1 MTLGKKIRK
10 YRVLKGLTQRELGLA
25 VGFSEA
31 TADSRIRKYELDIIK
46 PKDSM
51 REKIAR
57 ALEVDLS
64 AISDIDIATYEDV
77 MRVLFLFEEAFGM
90 EVEIRGGKIM
100 LVFDNGNRRIQAL
113 LSSLKLWRMQK
124 TVLLLSLQ
132 KTVLLLSRGSPTADQ
147 KKKYE
152 IWKAGFT
159 PARKNIPIFRVTV
172 AHMSTYSLPS
182 VPFRM
187 IIIIIICDSLN
198 ELIYVI

>member
-57 ALEVDLS
+57 ALAVDLS

-90 EVEIRGGKIM
+90 EVEIRGGKTM

-124 TVLLLSLQ
+124 TVLLLSH
-132 KTVLLLSRGSPTADQ
+132 GSPTADQ

-159 PARKNIPIFRVTV
+159 PARKNIPI
-172 AHMSTYSLPS
+172 
-182 VPFRM
+182 
-187 IIIIIICDSLN
+187 
-198 ELIYVI
+198 

>member
-1 MTLGKKIRK
+1 MEIVMTLGKKIRK
-10 YRVLKGLTQRELGLA
+10 YRVLKGLSQRELGLA

-90 EVEIRGGKIM
+90 EVEIRGGKTM

-124 TVLLLSLQ
+124 TVLLLSH
-132 KTVLLLSRGSPTADQ
+132 GSPTADQ

-159 PARKNIPIFRVTV
+159 PARKNIPI
-172 AHMSTYSLPS
+172 
-182 VPFRM
+182 
-187 IIIIIICDSLN
+187 
-198 ELIYVI
+198 

>member
-1 MTLGKKIRK
+1 MEIVMTLGKKIRK

-77 MRVLFLFEEAFGM
+77 M
-90 EVEIRGGKIM
+90 

-124 TVLLLSLQ
+124 TVLLLSH
-132 KTVLLLSRGSPTADQ
+132 GSPTADQ

-159 PARKNIPIFRVTV
+159 PARKNIPI
-172 AHMSTYSLPS
+172 
-182 VPFRM
+182 
-187 IIIIIICDSLN
+187 
-198 ELIYVI
+198 

>member
-1 MTLGKKIRK
+1 MEIVMTLGKKIRK

-124 TVLLLSLQ
+124 TVLLLSH
-132 KTVLLLSRGSPTADQ
+132 GSPTADQ

>member
-77 MRVLFLFEEAFGM
+77 MQVLFLFEEVFGM
-90 EVEIRGGKIM
+90 EVEIRGGKTM

-124 TVLLLSLQ
+124 TVLLLSH
-132 KTVLLLSRGSPTADQ
+132 GSPTADQ

-159 PARKNIPIFRVTV
+159 PARKNIPI
-172 AHMSTYSLPS
+172 
-182 VPFRM
+182 
-187 IIIIIICDSLN
+187 
-198 ELIYVI
+198 

>member
-77 MRVLFLFEEAFGM
+77 MRVLFLFEEAFWM

-124 TVLLLSLQ
+124 TVLLLSH
-132 KTVLLLSRGSPTADQ
+132 GSPTADQ

-159 PARKNIPIFRVTV
+159 PARKNIPI
-172 AHMSTYSLPS
+172 
-182 VPFRM
+182 
-187 IIIIIICDSLN
+187 
-198 ELIYVI
+198 

>member
-1 MTLGKKIRK
+1 MTRGKKIRK

-90 EVEIRGGKIM
+90 EVEIRGGKTM

-124 TVLLLSLQ
+124 TVLLLSH
-132 KTVLLLSRGSPTADQ
+132 GSPTADQ